1 MKRILVVG
9 LVAFSLM
16 MGAISF
22 AQSITVVDNG
32 PATPTASVR
41 VFGTGYTATVGYRE
55 VATTSALIEPT
66 LSEAILF
73 QFNTDDKKLYIRLLD
88 SNGNTYGCV
97 ATLSDDLTSALN

>member
-1 MKRILVVG
+1 MKQYVTALVFA
-9 LVAFSLM
+9 LLAVA
-16 MGAISF
+16 IVSF
-22 AQSITVVDNG
+22 GQQIIVRDNASTTAPVDQ
-32 PATPTASVR
+32 TR
-41 VFGTGYTATVGYRE
+41 VFGSGYTSTVAYRE

-88 SNGNTYGCV
+88 SNGDTYGCV